1 MSWVA
6 VAAAA
11 AVASAAITGYS
22 SYESN
27 KTAKE
32 QAQADAD
39 ATSARGRL
47 EADRIL
53 KQKEK
58 QQSAA
63 RAAAA
68 ENGLDINEGTAV
80 KINDGIEQAGQYD
93 ASMAEKSGDNSS
105 QRLQAQAKQ
114 YQSNANTALASGVLN
129 TASSATS
136 AYGQSGG
143 WK

>member
-22 SYESN
+22 AYESN

-58 QQSAA
+58 QQSQA

-68 ENGLDINEGTAV
+68 ENGLDINEGTAI
-80 KINDGIEQAGQYD
+80 KINDEIEYGGQYD
-93 ASMAEKSGDNSS
+93 AKIAEQTGYNSS

-114 YQSNANTALASGVLN
+114 YQSNANTALAAGTLN
-129 TASSATS
+129 ATS
-136 AYGQSGG
+136 AAASG